1 MMSVPPVTGP
11 HTQLPSQPRTLAL
24 APAQHTPDLG
34 LAPVLSRIYQH
45 TNLLINGLFK
55 M

>member
-34 LAPVLSRIYQH
+34 LAPSVI
-45 TNLLINGLFK
+45 TNISTHKSADQWTF
-55 M
+55 